1 MGRVIWIG
9 ALLALAAV
17 VIFAQLDRASRF
29 QPHLAP
35 LVPRAFSGFAAE
47 QRSREAIAAGYGE
60 TAVREAS
67 RLIARRP
74 LPAEH
79 LALLS
84 LAATQN
90 GDQALALAAMEASA
104 TRGWRVPVAQLAS
117 ARAALSAERY
127 DLAAQR
133 IAALLSTGSLPDETH
148 ALLAELITS
157 AEGRAAMAERYAAE
171 GHWQANSLTVA
182 LPSADPRD
190 VAWLLAEALD
200 AGATLPCDR
209 LAILAASASSED
221 RALFWPRD
229 CPAD

>member
-1 MGRVIWIG
+1 MGRLIWTG
-9 ALLALAAV
+9 ALLALAVV

-29 QPHLAP
+29 QPHLTP

-47 QRSREAIAAGYGE
+47 QRSRDAIAAEAGE
-60 TAVREAS
+60 TAVSEAR

-84 LAATQN
+84 LAATQD
-90 GDQALALAAMEASA
+90 GERALALAAMEASA

-117 ARAALSAERY
+117 ARAALSAERH

-133 IAALLSTGSLPDETH
+133 IAALLSTGSLPDETR
-148 ALLAELITS
+148 ALLAELIVS
-157 AEGRAAMAERYAAE
+157 AEGRAAMVERYAAD

-190 VAWLLAEALD
+190 VALLLAEALD

-209 LAILAASASSED
+209 LAILVASVAAED